1 MSSRTTSLGPHADL
15 NHGPRRSAR
24 ILTGLIFSFLIII
37 TVWMNLA
44 ALDISVRASGS
55 VIPSSRIQQVQSLEG
70 GIIRELLVREGEQV
84 TAGQLLAKLDT
95 VDYDA
100 QLREQLQNYWGMLA
114 TLARLDAEMHGRE
127 PVFPADV
134 SAQAPELVARE
145 QALWRSR
152 QAAREASIATAED
165 VIEQRSKQLAE
176 ARSQLAS
183 LKDRKQITLAQL
195 EIETSLYQQDAGSRG
210 EYLSAQ
216 AEDARMKGEI
226 DTMHLTISRLEAAV
240 AEARASKRQV
250 AAEFLAEVGQQYSE
264 LKTRVD
270 ALKETLPSSQDRL
283 LRRNLH
289 APRSGIINRLLIT
302 TIGGVVKPGESIM
315 EIVPVSGS
323 LLISTR
329 VKPSDIGFIKPGQK
343 AKIRVS
349 AYDSSV
355 FGAVEGEVV
364 RVGADTI
371 FDERKQ
377 PYFEVQLKARKNYL
391 ESAEQRLP
399 ITPGMA
405 VDVSIKTGKRTVMEY
420 LLKPIVKNFQTALQE
435 R

>member
-1 MSSRTTSLGPHADL
+1 MSNRTTSLSSHADL
-15 NHGPRRSAR
+15 NHGPRKSAL
-24 ILTGLIFSFLIII
+24 ILTALVFTFLIII
-37 TVWMNLA
+37 TAWMNLA

-70 GIIRELLVREGEQV
+70 GIIRELLVQEGQRV

-114 TLARLDAEMHGRE
+114 TLTRLDAEMQGRE
-127 PVFPADV
+127 PVFPADI
-134 SAQAPELVARE
+134 SAQAPELVVRE
-145 QALWRSR
+145 QALWTSR
-152 QAAREASIATAED
+152 QTARQARIATTED
-165 VIEQRSKQLAE
+165 VIEQREKQLAE

-183 LKDRKQITLAQL
+183 LLNRKQITLAQL
-195 EIETSLYQQDAGSRG
+195 EIETSLYQQEAGSRA
-210 EYLSAQ
+210 EYLNAQ
-216 AEDARMKGEI
+216 AEDTRMKGEI
-226 DTMHLTISRLEAAV
+226 ETMRLTIARLEAAV
-240 AEARASKRQV
+240 AEAHASKRQV

-264 LKTRVD
+264 LKTKVE
-270 ALKETLPSSQDRL
+270 ALKETLPSSKDRL

-289 APRSGIINRLLIT
+289 APRDGIVNRLLVT

-315 EIVPVSGS
+315 EIVPVSGN

-329 VKPSDIGFIKPGQK
+329 VKPSDIGFIKPGQQ

-355 FGAVEGEVV
+355 FGAIDGEVI

-377 PYFEVQLKARKNYL
+377 PYFEVQLKADKNYL
-391 ESAEQRLP
+391 ENGDQQLP

>member
-1 MSSRTTSLGPHADL
+1 MNNRTTSLSRHADL
-15 NHGPRRSAR
+15 NHGPRKSAL
-24 ILTGLIFSFLIII
+24 ILTGLIFAFLIII
-37 TVWMNLA
+37 TAWMNLA
-44 ALDISVRASGS
+44 ALDISVRATGS
-55 VIPSSRIQQVQSLEG
+55 VVPSSRIQQVQSLEG
-70 GIIRELLVREGEQV
+70 GIIRELLVQEGQQV
-84 TAGQLLAKLDT
+84 TAGQLLAKLDS

-114 TLARLDAEMHGRE
+114 TLTRLDAEMQGRE

-134 SAQAPELVARE
+134 SAQAPELVQRE
-145 QALWRSR
+145 RALWASR
-152 QAAREASIATAED
+152 QTAREARIATAED
-165 VIEQRSKQLAE
+165 VIEQREKQLAE

-183 LKDRKQITLAQL
+183 LRSRKQITLAQL
-195 EIETSLYQQDAGSRG
+195 EIESSLYEQDAGSRS
-210 EYLSAQ
+210 EYLNAQ
-216 AEDARMKGEI
+216 AEDTRMNGEI
-226 DTMHLTISRLEAAV
+226 ETMRLTVARLEAAV
-240 AEARASKRQV
+240 AEAHASKRQV

-264 LKTRVD
+264 LKTKVE
-270 ALKETLPSSQDRL
+270 ALKETLPSSKERL

-289 APRSGIINRLLIT
+289 APRDGIVNRLLVT

-315 EIVPVSGS
+315 EIVPVSGN
-323 LLISTR
+323 LMISTR
-329 VKPSDIGFIKPGQK
+329 VKPSDIGFIKAGQK
-343 AKIRVS
+343 ATIRIS

-355 FGAVEGEVV
+355 FGAIDGEVI
-364 RVGADTI
+364 RIGADTI

-377 PYFEVQLKARKNYL
+377 PYFEVQLKADKHYL
-391 ESAEQRLP
+391 ENGDQQLP

>member
-1 MSSRTTSLGPHADL
+1 MNNRTTSLSRHADL
-15 NHGPRRSAR
+15 NHGPRKSAL
-24 ILTGLIFSFLIII
+24 ILTGLIFAFLIII
-37 TVWMNLA
+37 TAWMNLA
-44 ALDISVRASGS
+44 ALDISVRATGS
-55 VIPSSRIQQVQSLEG
+55 VVPSSRIQQVQSLEG
-70 GIIRELLVREGEQV
+70 GIIRELLVQEGQHV
-84 TAGQLLAKLDT
+84 TAGQLLAKLDS

-114 TLARLDAEMHGRE
+114 TLTRLDAEMQGSE

-134 SAQAPELVARE
+134 SVQAPELVQRE
-145 QALWRSR
+145 RALWASR
-152 QAAREASIATAED
+152 QTAREARIATAED
-165 VIEQRSKQLAE
+165 VIEQREKQLAE

-183 LKDRKQITLAQL
+183 LRSRKQITLAQL
-195 EIETSLYQQDAGSRG
+195 EIETSLYEQDAGSRS
-210 EYLSAQ
+210 EYLNAQ
-216 AEDARMKGEI
+216 AEDTRMNGEI
-226 DTMHLTISRLEAAV
+226 ETTRLTVARLEAAV
-240 AEARASKRQV
+240 AEAHASKRQV

-264 LKTRVD
+264 LKTKVE
-270 ALKETLPSSQDRL
+270 ALKETLPSSKDRL

-289 APRSGIINRLLIT
+289 APRDGIVNRLLVT

-315 EIVPVSGS
+315 EIVPVSGN

-329 VKPSDIGFIKPGQK
+329 VKPSDIGFIKAGQK
-343 AKIRVS
+343 ATIRIS

-355 FGAVEGEVV
+355 FGAIDGEVI
-364 RVGADTI
+364 RIGADTI

-377 PYFEVQLKARKNYL
+377 PYFEVQLKADKNYL
-391 ESAEQRLP
+391 ENGDQQLP